1 MCRSS
6 GLGCMVM
13 PWAPKDSMSR
23 AEAIRSG
30 MLPPLELRRVA
41 NLLMMTLKEVIKFH
55 LPGAKIR
62 NGHAF
67 CHLKLL
73 FCTQS
78 ECHVHTRSNNIQYP
92 CFRAWGNPRGGH
104 GVLQGDHPFPCRGD
118 RGRALFGSPV
128 RKRPGLFRGGQED

>member
-1 MCRSS
+1 MCLWS

-30 MLPPLELRRVA
+30 TLPPLELRRVA
-41 NLLMMTLKEVIKFH
+41 NLFILTLKEVIKFYF
-55 LPGAKIR
+55 PWAKIR

-78 ECHVHTRSNNIQYP
+78 ECHVHTRPNNIQYT
-92 CFRAWGNPRGGH
+92 CFRAGGDPRQGHFVFRGDHAFPRGG
-104 GVLQGDHPFPCRGD
+104 D
-118 RGRALFGSPV
+118 RERALFGPFV
-128 RKRPGLFRGGQED
+128 GKRSGMFRGG